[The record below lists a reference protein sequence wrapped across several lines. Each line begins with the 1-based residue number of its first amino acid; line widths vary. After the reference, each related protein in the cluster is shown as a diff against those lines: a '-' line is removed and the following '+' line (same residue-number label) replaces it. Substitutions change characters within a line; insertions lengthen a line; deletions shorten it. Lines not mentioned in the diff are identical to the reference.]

1 MMYSEYSSNMPTL
14 GASPSVSTPYLDA
27 AIDTPYTPPF
37 FDITSDEFSPYLAF
51 ASFNNTPV
59 LKQDLCVA
67 GYLNNNQDSVAE
79 FNGDPTELLIDKS
92 KTPQMPASNSLF
104 APVQKEENEG
114 LFPPLGSSQQTVD
127 TDIKPGMDQDLK
139 DLLDFGSPLS
149 DQMDEGSDELIK
161 EEEKEP
167 EREQCEEEEKAKR
180 GRKRRLTEEDE
191 PKKKRTYTKKSNSA
205 KTVEPKLYQC
215 PICDHVS
222 KRRYNLS
229 THIKT
234 HDKNR
239 LKEFECPQCSKRFDR
254 RHDRDRHLATVHR
267 GERSFVCKDC
277 SIHFSR
283 RDALNRHLA
292 QRHEDDNEFD

>member
-1 MMYSEYSSNMPTL
+1 MPTL

-51 ASFNNTPV
+51 TSFNNTPV

-139 DLLDFGSPLS
+139 DLLDLGSPLS
-149 DQMDEGSDELIK
+149 DQMDEG
-161 EEEKEP
+161 
-167 EREQCEEEEKAKR
+167 
-180 GRKRRLTEEDE
+180 
-191 PKKKRTYTKKSNSA
+191 TYTKKSNSA
-205 KTVEPKLYQC
+205 KTAEPKLYQC